1 MNAEFLIRTLR
12 ENNIGLS
19 ISPEGKL
26 ILDGDGAIIKRYLET
41 VKEHKPAILTLLQS
55 EKPVELI
62 RDGNGFFDM
71 EAFIY
76 DQNIKAVFMDTET
89 TGLDPFSANLVLVQ
103 ISAGGKTF
111 IIDACAIPEHQR
123 PFFYSGIKRILED
136 DGIIKVFHNALFD
149 LKFLQKRVFQNDRLQ
164 VKNLFDTMLAE
175 QLLTAGISQ
184 RGEHSLK
191 AVCKKYLNIELDK
204 SQQTSFKAGQP
215 LTQAQISYAA
225 ADVQHLEPVFRIQA
239 AAIAKEN
246 LTDIALMEFA
256 IIPAIVN
263 MELTGI
269 YFDLNGLETM
279 KAHLIQQGKHLEEEL
294 NAIVK
299 ETGATGNQGDLF
311 DATAI
316 NYKSPVQVQKIFA
329 ALGIKAE
336 STGIE
341 VIEKINHPFTNKL
354 VEYRKVSK
362 LLSSFCDSLPKHI
375 NPATGRIHPDFF
387 QLGTEA
393 GRFTCQN
400 PNVQQIPHDQ
410 QWRDLFNAPEG
421 RQIITADYSQ
431 IELRIL
437 AEFSQD
443 KAFLDAYRSGQDL
456 HSRTAAEMFSVQIDN
471 VTKEQRAIAKTI
483 NFGLCYGMSSK
494 GLSDRL
500 NIPAEKAENF
510 INQYFRA
517 YPQVKNTLQS
527 LGMKAVKNLYSIT
540 LGGRKRYFK
549 QADSFGG
556 EKSLERKGRNTPIQ
570 GTCGDIL
577 KKAILYLMKDLE
589 GYDAQIVNLIHDE
602 IVLEVKTE
610 QAETVKEAVKR
621 CMVKA
626 AADYI
631 QSIPVEVD
639 IKSGNTWRK

>member
-225 ADVQHLEPVFRIQA
+225 ADVHHLEPVFRIQA

-269 YFDLNGLETM
+269 HFDLTGLETM
-279 KAHLIQQGKHLEEEL
+279 KARLHQDEKRLEAEAFHCNEPAQRIPQEVYPYESEEP
-294 NAIVK
+294 
-299 ETGATGNQGDLF
+299 T
-311 DATAI
+311 
-316 NYKSPVQVQKIFA
+316 
-329 ALGIKAE
+329 
-336 STGIE
+336 
-341 VIEKINHPFTNKL
+341 HPFGERG
-354 VEYRKVSK
+354 V
-362 LLSSFCDSLPKHI
+362 
-375 NPATGRIHPDFF
+375 
-387 QLGTEA
+387 
-393 GRFTCQN
+393 RFRFKQ
-400 PNVQQIPHDQ
+400 H
-410 QWRDLFNAPEG
+410 G
-421 RQIITADYSQ
+421 
-431 IELRIL
+431 
-437 AEFSQD
+437 
-443 KAFLDAYRSGQDL
+443 
-456 HSRTAAEMFSVQIDN
+456 
-471 VTKEQRAIAKTI
+471 QRAIPPCPANELRGKPI
-483 NFGLCYGMSSK
+483 RALPAI
-494 GLSDRL
+494 LSQKRTVFLRD
-500 NIPAEKAENF
+500 
-510 INQYFRA
+510 
-517 YPQVKNTLQS
+517 PQVS
-527 LGMKAVKNLYSIT
+527 
-540 LGGRKRYFK
+540 
-549 QADSFGG
+549 
-556 EKSLERKGRNTPIQ
+556 P
-570 GTCGDIL
+570 C
-577 KKAILYLMKDLE
+577 
-589 GYDAQIVNLIHDE
+589 
-602 IVLEVKTE
+602 
-610 QAETVKEAVKR
+610 
-621 CMVKA
+621 
-626 AADYI
+626 
-631 QSIPVEVD
+631 
-639 IKSGNTWRK
+639 